1 MKKFRELYIV
11 LGYLGAKLK
20 NEQGKI
26 LTINRLNRITRLLNL
41 IVMVLSTIAILKN
54 NKEL

>member
-1 MKKFRELYIV
+1 MKKFRELYTI
-11 LGYLGAKLK
+11 LGYLAAKLK

-26 LTINRLNRITRLLNL
+26 LTINRLNRIAKLLNL